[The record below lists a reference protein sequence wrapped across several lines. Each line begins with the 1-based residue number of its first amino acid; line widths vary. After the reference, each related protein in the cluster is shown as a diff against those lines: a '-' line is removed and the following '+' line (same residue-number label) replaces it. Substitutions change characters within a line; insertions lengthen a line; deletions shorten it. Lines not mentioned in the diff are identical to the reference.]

1 MSSTHQIQF
10 KEIVEQIFNRWTAL
24 KMAVEHGMG
33 GRTGHQTAIELMK
46 YITDYCLQNDNLSP
60 ADVQDCMEELMD
72 QEFETVCEDNSVQ
85 GLFIK
90 IAKIINF
97 LIFCFQK
104 LVLF

>member
-97 LIFCFQK
+97 SIFCFQK